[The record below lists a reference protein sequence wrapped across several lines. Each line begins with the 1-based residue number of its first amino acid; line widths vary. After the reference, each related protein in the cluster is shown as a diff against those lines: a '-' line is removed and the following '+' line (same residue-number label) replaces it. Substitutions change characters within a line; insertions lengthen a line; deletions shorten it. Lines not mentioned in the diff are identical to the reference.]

1 METESQARIKIINA
15 TINRNVELNIVLTE
29 HTATQA

>member
-1 METESQARIKIINA
+1 MEIGSQARIKIINA
-15 TINRNVELNIVLTE
+15 TINKQVKMNIVLTE